1 MLRLL
6 KRFKQIELIQIV
18 ISLCLIIVQIWLDLK
33 IPDYMSEMTKQIQ
46 DSEHQLSSIWRIGSY
61 MLLCSFGSLTAAI
74 GVRFFIARVASSFS
88 KQIRL
93 ELFEKINAFSMTE
106 MNKFS
111 TAGLITRSTND
122 ITQVQ
127 SMITLGAQIIVR
139 APIMGIWAIT
149 RISAQGSEWT
159 FAVAFALII
168 LTAGIGTATLF
179 VMPKFK
185 QMQSLTDDMNR
196 TVREKLIGIRV
207 IRAYHAEKYQANKF
221 QAANEKLTNTH
232 LFTDRA
238 MAALFPFITIV
249 MNLLTS
255 SIYII
260 GAMLIYKSEISERLP
275 VFSNMIAFSSYAMRI
290 IMAFMMI
297 TMIFVMVPRA
307 IVSAGRI
314 CEALET
320 RISICYGN
328 KTNGLA
334 GMEGELTFKNVS
346 FHYPESPN
354 YVLHNISFTVKKGEV
369 LAFIGPMGSGKSTLI
384 NLIPRLYDP
393 SEGEILMNGINIK
406 EYEKNSLYNKIGY
419 VSQKPVLFKGTI
431 LSNIDFGHQH
441 EAIDIE
447 RIKKAVQIS
456 CSTDFIEN
464 MENKYHAEVAQG
476 GTNFSGGQK
485 QRLSIARAIYK
496 SPEFYIFDDS
506 FSALDYKT
514 ERLLKE
520 ELKKATKEATKLIV
534 SQRINTVMYADK
546 IIVLNEGEIVG
557 QGTHKELLK
566 CCAVYREIALSQLN
580 EEETAS

>member
-6 KRFKQIELIQIV
+6 KRFKQKDLMQIV

-46 DSEHQLSSIWRIGSY
+46 DSEHQVSSIWRIGSY

-149 RISAQGSEWT
+149 KISAQGSEWT

-456 CSTDFIEN
+456 HSTDFVEN
-464 MENKYHAEVAQG
+464 MENQYHAEVAQG

>member
-6 KRFKQIELIQIV
+6 KRFKQKDLMQIV

-46 DSEHQLSSIWRIGSY
+46 DSEHQVSSIWRIGSY

-139 APIMGIWAIT
+139 APVMGIWAIT
-149 RISAQGSEWT
+149 KISAQGSEWT

-168 LTAGIGTATLF
+168 LTVGIGTATLF

-207 IRAYHAEKYQANKF
+207 IRAYHAEKYQTNKF

-260 GAMLIYKSEISERLP
+260 GVMLIYKSEISERLP

-419 VSQKPVLFKGTI
+419 VSQKSVLFKGTI

>member
-6 KRFKQIELIQIV
+6 KRFKSKELIQIV
-18 ISLCLIIVQIWLDLK
+18 ISLSLIIIQIWFDLK

-46 DSEHQLSSIWRIGSY
+46 DLEHQSNSVWRIGSY

-74 GVRFFIARVASSFS
+74 GVRFFIAKVASSFS

-93 ELFEKINAFSMTE
+93 ELFEKINSFSMAE
-106 MNKFS
+106 INKFS
-111 TAGLITRSTND
+111 TASLITRSTND

-149 RISAQGSEWT
+149 KISAQGSEWT
-159 FAVAFALII
+159 FAVALSLII
-168 LTAGIGTATLF
+168 LTVGIGTATLF

-185 QMQSLTDDMNR
+185 QMQSLTDDMNQA
-196 TVREKLIGIRV
+196 VRENLIGLRV
-207 IRAYHAEKYQANKF
+207 IRAYNAEKYQADKFRNANK
-221 QAANEKLTNTH
+221 KLTATH
-232 LFTDRA
+232 LFTSRA

-249 MNLLTS
+249 MNLLTI

-260 GAMLIYKSEISERLP
+260 GAMLIYKSAITERLP
-275 VFSNMIAFSSYAMRI
+275 IFSNMIAFSSYAMRI

-314 CEALET
+314 CEVLDT
-320 RISICYGN
+320 QISICYGN
-328 KTNGLA
+328 KTNGLT
-334 GMEGELTFKNVS
+334 GRKGELTFKNVS
-346 FHYPESPN
+346 FNYPESSN
-354 YVLHNISFTVKKGEV
+354 YILHHINFTVKKGET

-406 EYEKNSLYNKIGY
+406 EYEKNALYNKLGY
-419 VSQKPVLFKGTI
+419 VSQKSVLFKGTI

-441 EAIDIE
+441 ETIDIE
-447 RIKKAVQIS
+447 KIKKAVRIS
-456 CSTDFIEN
+456 QSTDFVEN
-464 MENKYHAEVAQG
+464 MEHQYHAEISQG
-476 GTNFSGGQK
+476 GSNLSGGQK

-496 SPEFYIFDDS
+496 NPEFYIFDDS

-514 ERLLKE
+514 ERLLKD
-520 ELKKATKEATKLIV
+520 ELKKATKETTKLIV

-557 QGTHKELLK
+557 QGTHKELLQS
-566 CCAVYREIALSQLN
+566 CAVYKEIALSQLN

>member
-6 KRFKQIELIQIV
+6 KRFKQKDLMQIV

-46 DSEHQLSSIWRIGSY
+46 DSEHQVSSIWRIGSY
-61 MLLCSFGSLTAAI
+61 MLLCSFGSLIAAI

-88 KQIRL
+88 RQIRL

-168 LTAGIGTATLF
+168 LTVGIGTATLF

-196 TVREKLIGIRV
+196 TVQEKLIGIRV

-464 MENKYHAEVAQG
+464 MENQYHAEVAQG

>member
-6 KRFKQIELIQIV
+6 KRFKQKDLMQIV

-46 DSEHQLSSIWRIGSY
+46 DSEHQVSSIWRIGSY
-61 MLLCSFGSLTAAI
+61 MLLCSFGSLIAAI

-88 KQIRL
+88 RQIRL

-149 RISAQGSEWT
+149 KISAQGSEWT

-168 LTAGIGTATLF
+168 LTVGIGTATLF

-419 VSQKPVLFKGTI
+419 VSQKSVLFKGTI

-464 MENKYHAEVAQG
+464 MENQYHAEVAQG